1 MNTAAIFIA
10 YTFTIMYEAAR
21 AKRKVVELISS
32 LASEMDAR

>member
-1 MNTAAIFIA
+1 
-10 YTFTIMYEAAR
+10 MYEAAR